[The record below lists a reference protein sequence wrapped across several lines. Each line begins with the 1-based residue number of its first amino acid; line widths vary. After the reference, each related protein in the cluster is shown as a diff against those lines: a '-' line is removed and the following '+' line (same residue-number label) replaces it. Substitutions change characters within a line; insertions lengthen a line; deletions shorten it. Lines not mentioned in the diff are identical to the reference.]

1 MTLRETLTAAMKESM
16 KARDEVTLG
25 TVRLILSALKDKDIA
40 ARAPDRAGG
49 ISDPEILSMLQGMVK
64 QRQDSAKI
72 YREAGRAD
80 LFEREEAEIQVIE
93 RFLPRQMDEAGMVA
107 AVSGVVSAIGAKDIK
122 DMGKVMA
129 ELKTR
134 YAGQMD
140 MAHAG
145 GLVKKALGAG

>member
-1 MTLRETLTAAMKESM
+1 MTIRETLSATMKEAM

-40 ARAPDRAGG
+40 ARAPGRAEG

-72 YREAGRAD
+72 YHDAGRAD
-80 LFEREEAEIQVIE
+80 LFEREEAEIRVIE
-93 RFLPRQMDEAGMVA
+93 RFLPRQMDESGMAA
-107 AVSGVVSAIGAKDIK
+107 AVAGVVGDIGAKDIK

-140 MAHAG
+140 MAIAG